1 MNATPN
7 WALSVLYGLH
17 LLATV
22 AWVGGLAG
30 MAWLVTPALHKVLKS
45 DTAWVLQEQLQT
57 RLQGIT
63 WFALAVLTATGLF
76 QMSANPN
83 YKGFLAIANPW
94 AVAILLKHIT
104 FGGMVLAS
112 LYTTWWVRPA
122 LHRAIILKSAG
133 RDTTQEIARLQQRQN
148 LIARINLGLA
158 IVILAFTA
166 FARAQ

>member
-7 WALSVLYGLH
+7 LALTALYGFH

-22 AWVGGLAG
+22 AWVGSLAG
-30 MAWLVTPALHKVLKS
+30 MAWLVTPAVHKVLKS
-45 DTAWVLQEQLQT
+45 EQAWILQEQLQT

-104 FGGMVLAS
+104 FGGMILTS

-122 LHRAIILKSAG
+122 LQRAIMLNSAG
-133 RDTTQEIARLQQRQN
+133 RDTTQEIARLQLRQN